1 MKEISPVVSCAAVF
15 RVTAAG
21 TKSPFYR
28 GRKGRSEKQKYNSH
42 QTLIRGGICRF
53 PALQAFSGRLEVEG
67 DTILLPLS
75 PENQM
80 KSSQFQ
86 GRYLRIL
93 TFFIGV
99 ISRFILWE
107 LILRRLGFRSRVR
120 RTRPDRFRREAARF
134 RALAIRM
141 GGVMIKV
148 GQFLSARLDVLPPEI
163 TDTLA
168 DLQDEVPPED
178 FDSIRLLA
186 EAELGGPL
194 SEKFADFE
202 VTPLAAA
209 SLGQVHRARLRSSSP
224 ADGQDPDLPFS
235 RVVVKIQ
242 RPNIAEIVSVDMSA
256 LQRVGRWLMYY
267 GPIRRHADVPALL
280 AEFSATVHEEIDYL
294 HEAGNAEVFYESF
307 KDDSDIRVPRVV
319 RELTTLRVLT
329 LEDVYAIK
337 ITDYDAITA
346 AGIDRADVAR
356 RLLDTYLRQI
366 FDDGFFHADP
376 HPGNLF
382 VSPLLTK
389 KGRPYKQPR
398 WQLTFVDF
406 GMVGRVPEDL
416 RLALRETAVAVGTRD
431 AARMIRSYK
440 TLGFLLPG
448 ADTDALVQAS
458 AAVFDRFWG
467 MSMNELRNVRPN
479 EVRDIGHRMR
489 DLMLNTPF
497 QVPNNL
503 LLLVRCIGIL
513 SGMCT
518 GLDPD
523 FNLWQQLSPYARK
536 LVEQEASEAF
546 NLDNILKQLG
556 EFAQVLLALPSQAS
570 RLLAQAESGGL
581 VVQTPQVSRDFARL
595 GRTVDRLTGGVIF
608 AALLFS
614 GALLYDR
621 GNTPLGTGMLVAA
634 GVTLLWILLLGG
646 RGGGEW

>member
-1 MKEISPVVSCAAVF
+1 
-15 RVTAAG
+15 
-21 TKSPFYR
+21 
-28 GRKGRSEKQKYNSH
+28 
-42 QTLIRGGICRF
+42 
-53 PALQAFSGRLEVEG
+53 
-67 DTILLPLS
+67 
-75 PENQM
+75 
-80 KSSQFQ
+80 
-86 GRYLRIL
+86 
-93 TFFIGV
+93 
-99 ISRFILWE
+99 
-107 LILRRLGFRSRVR
+107 
-120 RTRPDRFRREAARF
+120 
-134 RALAIRM
+134 M

-168 DLQDEVPPED
+168 DLQDEVPPEE
-178 FDSIRLLA
+178 FVAIRRLA
-186 EAELGGPL
+186 EAELGGLL
-194 SEKFADFE
+194 SEKFAEFDPE
-202 VTPLAAA
+202 PMAAA
-209 SLGQVHRARLRSSSP
+209 SLGQVHRALLLPSQDTDAQGSDRS
-224 ADGQDPDLPFS
+224 FT
-235 RVVVKIQ
+235 RVVVKVQ
-242 RPNIAEIVSVDMSA
+242 RPDIAAIVAVDMAA
-256 LQRVGRWLMYY
+256 LQRVGRWLMLY

-280 AEFSATVHEEIDYL
+280 SEFSATVREEIDYL
-294 HEAGNAEVFYESF
+294 HEAGNAETFFENF
-307 KDDSDIRVPRVV
+307 KDDLDIRVPRVV
-319 RELTTLRVLT
+319 RELSTLRVLT

-346 AGIDRADVAR
+346 AGIDRGEVAR
-356 RLLDTYLRQI
+356 RLLNTYLRQI

-406 GMVGRVPEDL
+406 GMVGRVPENL

-431 AARMIRSYK
+431 AARLIRSYQ

-467 MSMNELRNVRPN
+467 MSMSELRNVRPN

-489 DLMLNTPF
+489 GLMLSTPF

-546 NLDNILKQLG
+546 SFDNIIEQLG
-556 EFAQVLLALPSQAS
+556 EFAQVMLALPAQAS
-570 RLLAQAESGGL
+570 RLLAQAESGRL
-581 VVQTPQVSRDFARL
+581 VVQAPQVTRDFLRL
-595 GRTVDRLTGGVIF
+595 GRAVDRLTGAVIF

-621 GNTPLGTGMLVAA
+621 GNTSLGTGMLAA
-634 GVTLLWILLLGG
+634 AALTLVWVLLLGD
-646 RGGGEW
+646 RGGGE